1 MLEVRYK
8 INIYLDIFFRIHILY
23 CFNSRLMFFFN
34 RASYPLISSSLSH
47 HINSTNSSNVQ
58 YLSDING
65 KH

>member
-1 MLEVRYK
+1 
-8 INIYLDIFFRIHILY
+8 
-23 CFNSRLMFFFN
+23 MFFFN